1 MLGFHPISS
10 APLSSLET
18 FEPAPPAPVVITT
31 AALALKWVLKSRG
44 KQWVVDAETLKWVLS
59 QNKNMKWV
67 IK

>member
-10 APLSSLET
+10 APLSALET
-18 FEPAPPAPVVITT
+18 FEPTPAPVVITT